1 MVIVPKKYII
11 FCDTIERD
19 SERIFFIESSNSS
32 APIPEEF
39 MLFLRKIL
47 LDLKV
52 VNNLMDVYQY
62 EALQDS
68 G

>member
-11 FCDTIERD
+11 FCEPIERD

-32 APIPEEF
+32 SSIPEEF